1 LVVPEARV
9 TLQAA
14 EDSAVLLTVSKTPGS
29 SSLTRDRPRT
39 DQEVLHAP
47 TELRSRSARRKE
59 SAIGVSAR
67 VRAPPPRSHYVARHL
82 GSPDS
87 SLREPVR

>member
-1 LVVPEARV
+1 LRGRVRRTAGQVAWEGHAGDLLVVPEARV

-59 SAIGVSAR
+59 SAIWRFPKDGSAR
-67 VRAPPPRSHYVARHL
+67 
-82 GSPDS
+82 
-87 SLREPVR
+87 